1 MDGGFPLAGKC
12 LSIETAKIDE
22 RPPQTE
28 TPYWNQSAPSRWPAR
43 QDTRLR
49 RFLGG
54 SPLAVLIKLVLV
66 SLIVGALLMWLNI
79 RPADVFRMLSNLVD
93 RLWSLSFDAIREF
106 GTYIVAGA
114 AIVLPVWLI
123 LRILSYRAPR

>member
-1 MDGGFPLAGKC
+1 M
-12 LSIETAKIDE
+12 IETHQSALPAHETAMIDE
-22 RPPQTE
+22 RPPQSE
-28 TPYWNQSAPSRWPAR
+28 TPPYWTQSAPSRWQTSR
-43 QDTRLR
+43 DTPLR

-54 SPLAVLIKLVLV
+54 SPLAVLVKLILV

-79 RPADVFRMLSNLVD
+79 RPADVFTMLSSLVN
-93 RLWSLSFDAIREF
+93 RLWYLGFDAIREF

>member
-1 MDGGFPLAGKC
+1 MPIQMAG
-12 LSIETAKIDE
+12 SAPASTETIMIDE

-28 TPYWNQSAPSRWPAR
+28 TPPYWTQGAPSRWPTPR
-43 QDTRLR
+43 DTRLR

-54 SPLAVLIKLVLV
+54 SPVAVLVKLILV

-93 RLWSLSFDAIREF
+93 RLWYLGFDAIREF
-106 GTYIVAGA
+106 STYIVAGA

-123 LRILSYRAPR
+123 LRIVSYRAR

>member
-1 MDGGFPLAGKC
+1 M
-12 LSIETAKIDE
+12 IDE

-28 TPYWNQSAPSRWPAR
+28 TPPYWNQSAPSRWPAQ

-54 SPLAVLIKLVLV
+54 SPLAVLVKLILV

-79 RPADVFRMLSNLVD
+79 RPADVFRMLSNLAD
-93 RLWSLSFDAIREF
+93 RLWSLGFDAIREF

>member
-1 MDGGFPLAGKC
+1 VLWSAEVAPA
-12 LSIETAKIDE
+12 SIEITMIDE

-28 TPYWNQSAPSRWPAR
+28 TPYWTQIAPAR
-43 QDTRLR
+43 WSVAHDTPLR

-54 SPLAVLIKLVLV
+54 SPVAVFLKLILV
-66 SLIVGALLMWLNI
+66 SLIVGAVLMWLNI
-79 RPADVFRMLSNLVD
+79 RPADVFHMLSNLID
-93 RLWSLSFDAIREF
+93 RLWYVGFDAIREF

-123 LRILSYRAPR
+123 ARILSYRSPR

>member
-1 MDGGFPLAGKC
+1 M
-12 LSIETAKIDE
+12 IDE

-28 TPYWNQSAPSRWPAR
+28 TPPYWTQGAPARWPAP

-54 SPLAVLIKLVLV
+54 SPAAVLVKLILV
-66 SLIVGALLMWLNI
+66 SLLVGALLMWLNI

-93 RLWSLSFDAIREF
+93 RLWYLGFDAIREF